1 MNDEHTDVLII
12 NKTCETQMSDDEQA
26 GIDPERK
33 SSEQQKKERD
43 ARALRRSQG
52 IPASSPVKLTDSEKI
67 LITRDIEGIIIN
79 CARRGL
85 KKDSIKSYHINKYRK
100 ENNVPRNFFFPSV
113 RFDELYK
120 AFYKGDDD
128 EGDDD
133 EGDDDKG
140 DDDKGDD
147 DDGGR
152 NLLEVSALSIIRSRE
167 IEVLEAEMTAL
178 AIKEEEWQQSKEE
191 EWKQSME
198 TSMRTIREKLVM
210 EDILIYEGDL
220 QTRGKQ
226 EESLPRKIR
235 ENLEEMNPTYDD
247 DFFHRLVCYLYT
259 EDIRTMEENFYNNLR
274 FNCFPLFQAISLLQ
288 ATVRRNRASF
298 NPRLMRLRLA
308 RMRDKADA
316 SDDEEE
322 DNH

>member
-52 IPASSPVKLTDSEKI
+52 IPASSPVAAQVVKKLTDSEKI

-100 ENNVPRNFFFPSV
+100 ENNVPRNFFFPSE

-120 AFYKGDDD
+120 TFYK
-128 EGDDD
+128 GDDD

-152 NLLEVSALSIIRSRE
+152 NPLEVSALSIIRSK
-167 IEVLEAEMTAL
+167 EMM
-178 AIKEEEWQQSKEE
+178 SGG
-191 EWKQSME
+191 S
-198 TSMRTIREKLVM
+198 
-210 EDILIYEGDL
+210 
-220 QTRGKQ
+220 
-226 EESLPRKIR
+226 P
-235 ENLEEMNPTYDD
+235 
-247 DFFHRLVCYLYT
+247 F
-259 EDIRTMEENFYNNLR
+259 
-274 FNCFPLFQAISLLQ
+274 
-288 ATVRRNRASF
+288 ATVPMLACSRA
-298 NPRLMRLRLA
+298 
-308 RMRDKADA
+308 
-316 SDDEEE
+316 
-322 DNH
+322 

>member
-43 ARALRRSQG
+43 ERALRRSQG
-52 IPASSPVKLTDSEKI
+52 IPASSPVAAQVVKKLTDSEKI

-100 ENNVPRNFFFPSV
+100 ENNVPRNFFFPSE

-128 EGDDD
+128 DEGDDD
-133 EGDDDKG
+133 EGDDDEGDDNEG
-140 DDDKGDD
+140 DDDN
-147 DDGGR
+147 GGR
-152 NLLEVSALSIIRSRE
+152 NALEVSALSIIRSRE
-167 IEVLEAEMTAL
+167 IEVLGAEMTAL
-178 AIKEEEWQQSKEE
+178 SIKEERNLLYEIPGRPDE
-191 EWKQSME
+191 M
-198 TSMRTIREKLVM
+198 
-210 EDILIYEGDL
+210 IYRPDEMIYRPD
-220 QTRGKQ
+220 
-226 EESLPRKIR
+226 
-235 ENLEEMNPTYDD
+235 EMNPTA
-247 DFFHRLVCYLYT
+247 HSRSLSN
-259 EDIRTMEENFYNNLR
+259 RT
-274 FNCFPLFQAISLLQ
+274 QASSLLQ
-288 ATVRRNRASF
+288 ATFRRNRASF
-298 NPRLMRLRLA
+298 DPRLMRLRLA

>member
-52 IPASSPVKLTDSEKI
+52 IPASSPVAAQVVKKLTDSEKI

-133 EGDDDKG
+133 EGDDDEG

-152 NLLEVSALSIIRSRE
+152 NLLEVSALSIIRSKE
-167 IEVLEAEMTAL
+167 IEVLGAEMTAL
-178 AIKEEEWQQSKEE
+178 SIKEERNLLYEIPGRPDE
-191 EWKQSME
+191 M
-198 TSMRTIREKLVM
+198 
-210 EDILIYEGDL
+210 IYRPD
-220 QTRGKQ
+220 
-226 EESLPRKIR
+226 
-235 ENLEEMNPTYDD
+235 EMNPTA
-247 DFFHRLVCYLYT
+247 HSRSLSN
-259 EDIRTMEENFYNNLR
+259 RT
-274 FNCFPLFQAISLLQ
+274 QASSLLQ
-288 ATVRRNRASF
+288 ATLRRNRASF
-298 NPRLMRLRLA
+298 DPRLMRLRLA

>member
-43 ARALRRSQG
+43 ERALRRSQG

-100 ENNVPRNFFFPSV
+100 ENNVPRNFFFPSE

-120 AFYKGDDD
+120 TFYKGDDD

-133 EGDDDKG
+133 EGDDD
-140 DDDKGDD
+140 
-147 DDGGR
+147 GGR
-152 NLLEVSALSIIRSRE
+152 NPLEVSALSIIRSK
-167 IEVLEAEMTAL
+167 EMM
-178 AIKEEEWQQSKEE
+178 SGG
-191 EWKQSME
+191 S
-198 TSMRTIREKLVM
+198 
-210 EDILIYEGDL
+210 
-220 QTRGKQ
+220 
-226 EESLPRKIR
+226 P
-235 ENLEEMNPTYDD
+235 
-247 DFFHRLVCYLYT
+247 F
-259 EDIRTMEENFYNNLR
+259 
-274 FNCFPLFQAISLLQ
+274 
-288 ATVRRNRASF
+288 ATVPMLACSRA
-298 NPRLMRLRLA
+298 
-308 RMRDKADA
+308 
-316 SDDEEE
+316 
-322 DNH
+322 

>member
-1 MNDEHTDVLII
+1 M
-12 NKTCETQMSDDEQA
+12 
-26 GIDPERK
+26 
-33 SSEQQKKERD
+33 
-43 ARALRRSQG
+43 RRSQG
-52 IPASSPVKLTDSEKI
+52 IPASSPVAAQVVKKLTDSEKI

-128 EGDDD
+128 DEGDDD
-133 EGDDDKG
+133 EGDDDEGDDNEG
-140 DDDKGDD
+140 DDDN
-147 DDGGR
+147 GGR
-152 NLLEVSALSIIRSRE
+152 NALEVSALSIIRSRE
-167 IEVLEAEMTAL
+167 IEVLGAEMTAL
-178 AIKEEEWQQSKEE
+178 SIKEEEWKQSKEE

-198 TSMRTIREKLVM
+198 TSMRKIREKLVM

-235 ENLEEMNPTYDD
+235 ENLEEMNPTSDD
-247 DFFHRLVCYLYT
+247 ASFHVLVCALYM
-259 EDIRTMEENFYNNLR
+259 EDILIYEGDLR
-274 FNCFPLFQAISLLQ
+274 GSRIQAISLLQ
-288 ATVRRNRASF
+288 ATLLGVIGLHLTHA
-298 NPRLMRLRLA
+298 
-308 RMRDKADA
+308 
-316 SDDEEE
+316 
-322 DNH
+322 

>member
-43 ARALRRSQG
+43 ERALRRSQG

-100 ENNVPRNFFFPSV
+100 ENNVPRNFFFPSE

-133 EGDDDKG
+133 EGDDDEGDDNEG
-140 DDDKGDD
+140 DDDNR
-147 DDGGR
+147 GR
-152 NLLEVSALSIIRSRE
+152 NALEVSALSIIRSKE
-167 IEVLEAEMTAL
+167 IEVLGAEMTAL
-178 AIKEEEWQQSKEE
+178 SIKEEESLPRK
-191 EWKQSME
+191 
-198 TSMRTIREKLVM
+198 IREKLVM

-226 EESLPRKIR
+226 EESLPPEIR
-235 ENLEEMNPTYDD
+235 ENLEEMNPTSDD
-247 DFFHRLVCYLYT
+247 ASFHVLVCALYM
-259 EDIRTMEENFYNNLR
+259 EDILIYEGDLR
-274 FNCFPLFQAISLLQ
+274 GSRIQAISLLQ
-288 ATVRRNRASF
+288 ATLLGVIGLHLTHA
-298 NPRLMRLRLA
+298 
-308 RMRDKADA
+308 
-316 SDDEEE
+316 
-322 DNH
+322 

>member
-1 MNDEHTDVLII
+1 
-12 NKTCETQMSDDEQA
+12 MSDDEQA

-52 IPASSPVKLTDSEKI
+52 IPASSPVAAQVVKKLTDSEKI

-100 ENNVPRNFFFPSV
+100 ENNVPRNFFFPSE

-133 EGDDDKG
+133 EGDDDEG
-140 DDDKGDD
+140 DDDEGDDDEGDDDEGSD

-152 NLLEVSALSIIRSRE
+152 NALEVSALSIIRSRE

-178 AIKEEEWQQSKEE
+178 SIKEEEWKQSKEE

-198 TSMRTIREKLVM
+198 TSMRKIREKLVM

-220 QTRGKQ
+220 RG
-226 EESLPRKIR
+226 SRI
-235 ENLEEMNPTYDD
+235 
-247 DFFHRLVCYLYT
+247 
-259 EDIRTMEENFYNNLR
+259 
-274 FNCFPLFQAISLLQ
+274 QAISLLQ
-288 ATVRRNRASF
+288 ATLRRNRASF

-308 RMRDKADA
+308 RMRDKAEE